1 MSKPSASIGLTWTD
15 GLAFDVRTADGRS
28 IVTDG
33 ASKAGLSP
41 VELLAAA
48 TAACMGVD
56 LVHILTRARQPIEGL
71 HVIFTGERAPSEPHR
86 FTAVRLEF
94 AIDGAV
100 GEAQV
105 DRALQLSRDKYCS
118 VWNSLREDITL
129 DIATSI
135 HAGSA
140 R

>member
-1 MSKPSASIGLTWTD
+1 MKDSSLT
-15 GLAFDVRTADGRS
+15 
-28 IVTDG
+28 
-33 ASKAGLSP
+33 
-41 VELLAAA
+41 
-48 TAACMGVD
+48 
-56 LVHILTRARQPIEGL
+56 
-71 HVIFTGERAPSEPHR
+71 FTGERAPSEPHR

-129 DIATSI
+129 DIVTSI